1 MVANYSPLVLL
12 VMLIDQIPLAP
23 PSAPRRGRPQ
33 VYSERLFLKALV
45 IMVLRHLP
53 SVHALVAVLDQP
65 TPEMQ
70 QLRALLSEDSRY
82 PSRRTFERRL
92 AAIPDTLPAQ
102 IACLGQHLL
111 TLIQPWS
118 DCGRA
123 VAIDSTVVRAFAG
136 AVWHKRDREAGRV
149 PHSAIDT
156 EAHWTKSDYHGW
168 VYGWKLHLV
177 TTVAAVWIPLAAE
190 VTPANAADNV
200 QATRLLPDL
209 PAEARFILG
218 DTHYGDTAL
227 CQDAAG
233 RGHTLI
239 APSQGGVRPRTDAGA
254 AIRSLFHALRSHA
267 IENFN
272 GQFKAI
278 FDVNRP
284 VPTRGLLATRRLLL
298 GAVFVYQL
306 AVLHRQQVGEP
317 LRVGLKPFL
326 QAA

>member
-1 MVANYSPLVLL
+1 MVANCSPLVLL
-12 VMLIDQIPLAP
+12 VRLIDQIPLP
-23 PSAPRRGRPQ
+23 PPLGPQRGRPRS
-33 VYSERLFLKALV
+33 YSDRLFLKALV
-45 IMVLRHLP
+45 IMVLRQLAT
-53 SVHALVAVLDQP
+53 VHALLAVLEQP

-70 QLRALLSEDSRY
+70 QLRRLLLEDGRY

-111 TLIQPWS
+111 DSIQPWAT
-118 DCGRA
+118 CGRA

-136 AVWHKRDREAGRV
+136 AVWHKRDREAGVV
-149 PHSAIDT
+149 PHTAIDT

-177 TTVAAVWIPLAAE
+177 TTVARVWIPLVAD
-190 VTPANAADNV
+190 VTPANVADNT
-200 QATRLLPDL
+200 QAALLLPDI
-209 PAEARFILG
+209 ADDARFIVG
-218 DTHYGDTAL
+218 DTHYGDPAL
-227 CQDAAG
+227 RQQAAR
-233 RGHTLI
+233 RGQTI
-239 APSQGGVRPRTDAGA
+239 VAPHQGGSRPRSDDGA
-254 AIRSLFHALRSHA
+254 AVRSLFYALRSHA

-278 FDVNRP
+278 FDVHRP
-284 VPTRGLLATRRLLL
+284 VPTRGLRATKRLLL

-306 AVLHRQQVGEP
+306 ALLHRHQVGEP